1 MNSSQ
6 QDNRR
11 LWQQGVLDN
20 NPALVQLL
28 GLCPLLAVSNT
39 LVNAIGLGLA
49 TLLTVTLTN
58 TLVAAMRPLLRQEV
72 RIAMFVIVIA
82 GTVTVIERLM
92 EAWLFDLHGVLG
104 IFIPLIVTNCLIL
117 ARAEAYAS
125 RQSVPRAALDG
136 LAMGTG
142 FMLALLLMG
151 AVREI
156 IGYSTL
162 LRDAG
167 LLFGGWLGD
176 DAQALTLYLVG
187 EEYRFLLFSLP
198 PGAFLILGL
207 LVAAHRQLL
216 LWRQQR
222 STDAEHTA
230 HALSQTTAVHLAYH
244 RNKSAQTPTQG
255 KES

>member
-1 MNSSQ
+1 MNHPQ
-6 QDNRR
+6 QNKSDT
-11 LWQQGVLDN
+11 WQQGVLEN

-58 TLVAAMRPLLRQEV
+58 TLVSALQPVLRQEV
-72 RIAMFVIVIA
+72 RIAMFVIIIA

-125 RQSVPRAALDG
+125 RHNVAAAALDG

-151 AVREI
+151 AIREI

-176 DAQALTLYLVG
+176 DAQALTLYLAG
-187 EEYRFLLFSLP
+187 DEYHFLLFSLP

-216 LWRQQR
+216 QRRQQHSHR
-222 STDAEHTA
+222 SVQTA
-230 HALSQTTAVHLAYH
+230 QSLSQQV
-244 RNKSAQTPTQG
+244 SASRQQT
-255 KES
+255 

>member
-1 MNSSQ
+1 MNHPQ
-6 QDNRR
+6 QNKSDA
-11 LWQQGVLDN
+11 WQQGVLEN

-58 TLVAAMRPLLRQEV
+58 TLVSALRPVLRQEV
-72 RIAMFVIVIA
+72 RIAMFVIIIA

-125 RQSVPRAALDG
+125 RHNVAAAALDG
-136 LAMGTG
+136 LAMGSG

-151 AVREI
+151 AIREI

-176 DAQALTLYLVG
+176 DAQALTLYLAG
-187 EEYRFLLFSLP
+187 DEYHFLLFSLP

-216 LWRQQR
+216 QRRQQDSHR
-222 STDAEHTA
+222 SVQTA
-230 HALSQTTAVHLAYH
+230 QSLSQQV
-244 RNKSAQTPTQG
+244 SASRQQT
-255 KES
+255 